1 MADALVTSG
10 VLRWARARAGA
21 TVDAVASRLKV
32 SADDVESWEDGR
44 SLPSFAKARD
54 LARFLGVPLGY
65 LYLDQPPAETL
76 STLDLRRLGHELA
89 EELGADFLAVYHD
102 AKAKQAWYRE
112 HLIHIGAQPRGFV
125 GSCTVRDD
133 VVAVAA
139 RMRDVLGITPAWRR
153 GTGNWEGMFRGLVA
167 KTETAGVLVLRNS
180 VVGNNTHRPL
190 SVNQFRGFALSDDF
204 APLVFINTGD
214 AQAAQIFTLAHELV
228 HIWLNVSAISNYG
241 IGWVGEGYDP
251 IEVFCNAVAAEFLV
265 SRTEFMAQW
274 NRALSLNENVDV
286 LSREFRVSGLVI
298 ARRALDLAQIDRN
311 AFQRFYAQA
320 AQQRLEAPD
329 EGERRRGGGPDFYR
343 VAKVRNSPTFARAVL
358 NEAFEGRMLL
368 RDAGQLLSVKP
379 SKLKQL
385 AKELGE

>member
-21 TVDAVASRLKV
+21 SVDAVAARLKV
-32 SADDVESWEDGR
+32 SVDDVMSWEEGR
-44 SLPSFAKARD
+44 SRPSFAKARN

-65 LYLDQPPAETL
+65 LFLDEPPAEALT
-76 STLDLRRLGHELA
+76 TQDLRRLGHELA
-89 EELGADFLAVYHD
+89 EELGADFFAVYQD

-112 HLIHIGAQPRGFV
+112 HLIYMGAQPLAFV
-125 GSCTVRDD
+125 GSRTRDD
-133 VVAVAA
+133 DAVTVANG
-139 RMRDVLGITPAWRR
+139 MRDVLGITAEWRR
-153 GTGNWEGMFRGLVA
+153 TTSNWEGMFRGLA
-167 KTETAGVLVLRNS
+167 TKAETAGVLVLRNS

-190 SVNQFRGFALSDDF
+190 SVNQFRGFALSDAY
-204 APLVFINTGD
+204 APLIFVNTGD

-241 IGWVGEGYDP
+241 VGGTGEGYDP

-265 SRTEFMAQW
+265 SRAEFAAHW
-274 NRALSLNENVDV
+274 DSALSLEANADI
-286 LSREFRVSGLVI
+286 LGREFRVSGLVI

-320 AQQRLEAPD
+320 AQQRREAPEE
-329 EGERRRGGGPDFYR
+329 EGERRGGPDFYR

-379 SKLKQL
+379 SKLKEL
-385 AKELGE
+385 AKELGV